1 MSRRSDPIIPIE
13 LFDYHLPESLI
24 AQHPAARRAGS
35 RLLHLDRDTS
45 DVTHREFADVVG
57 LIRPSDLLV
66 INDTKV
72 FPARIPARRLSGGS
86 VELMLTQYPGPEGR
100 ATCLV
105 RPGRRMKDGET
116 VILNGDGLGDGP
128 EGNDTLVLHRDGEQF
143 TVSGGTVSVEEAV
156 GRYGQIPLPPYI
168 RRDISGPGDEDKVR
182 YQTVYANQLGAVAA
196 PTAGLHFDTSTIQAI
211 RSTGAGI
218 ARVTLH
224 VGPGTF
230 QPVRVQDISQHKM
243 EVEFYEVPEETVT
256 AVMQTRSMGGRVI
269 AVGTTVVRAL
279 ESAWNGEKL
288 EAGEGSASLFISPGY
303 SFQAVDALLTN
314 FHLPRS
320 TLLMLV
326 CAFGGTGKV
335 MAAYQEAVEDKYR
348 FYSYGDC
355 MFIE

>member
-1 MSRRSDPIIPIE
+1 MDLNIST
-13 LFDYHLPESLI
+13 FDYILPEELI

-35 RLLHLDRDTS
+35 RLLHLDRDTG
-45 DVTHREFADVVG
+45 DVTHREFADLVG
-57 LIRPSDLLV
+57 LIRPGDLLV

-72 FPARIPARRLSGGS
+72 FPARILARRVSGGS
-86 VELMLTQYPGPEGR
+86 VELMLTQYPGTEGR

-105 RPGRRMKDGET
+105 RPGRRMQDGET
-116 VILNGDGLGDGP
+116 VLLHGDGL
-128 EGNDTLVLHRDGEQF
+128 EVTDTLILHRDGEQF
-143 TVSGGTVSVEEAV
+143 TVSGGTVSVEEAI

-168 RRDISGPGDEDKVR
+168 RRDVSGPGDEDKVR

-196 PTAGLHFDTSTIQAI
+196 PTAGLHFDTSMIQAI

-218 ARVTLH
+218 ARITLH

-230 QPVRVQDISQHKM
+230 QPVRVQDISRHIM
-243 EVEFYEVPEETVT
+243 EVEFYEVPDETVT
-256 AVMQTRSMGGRVI
+256 AVMQTRSMRGRVI

-279 ESAWNGEKL
+279 ESAWSGEKP
-288 EAGEGSASLFISPGY
+288 ETGEGSTGLFISPGY

-326 CAFGGTGKV
+326 CAFGGTENV
-335 MAAYQEAVEDKYR
+335 MAAYEEAVKDKYR